1 MLADI
6 RKYGPMSS
14 SAAFWRLDRMSAGV
28 REAAE
33 LASVGAGMPLSAWLT
48 RLINDT
54 AVAEGVSTRDTSTV
68 IEFARK
74 SFDSTVV
81 VPTGESPAPGPG
93 APASATMLPVA
104 AIAPAN
110 LGTRQGETVPE
121 SLLADIAKQGVR
133 QALRV
138 RRAAGANDRFELI
151 CGHRRWRAAQRGGL
165 AQVPALLCNDDD
177 GQAILASLAE
187 NLSGGDLSVIEE
199 AQAYFRL
206 LTQYAVEISA
216 ITQASGRERQSI
228 VRRLRLLGLPV
239 RLRQLIAAG
248 SISPEHADLLL
259 DATNPEGLADAILA
273 ERLSVETARQR
284 LGRAKEPGA

>member
-1 MLADI
+1 
-6 RKYGPMSS
+6 
-14 SAAFWRLDRMSAGV
+14 MSAGA

-54 AVAEGVSTRDTSTV
+54 AVAEGVTTRETSTV

-74 SFDSTVV
+74 SFDSAAVA
-81 VPTGESPAPGPG
+81 PAEESSTPGAAAPGG
-93 APASATMLPVA
+93 ATMLPVA

-121 SLLADIAKQGVR
+121 SLLTDIAKHGVR

-138 RRAAGANDRFELI
+138 RRAAGASDRFELI

-165 AQVPALLCNDDD
+165 AQVPALLCSDDD

-187 NLSGGDLSVIEE
+187 NLSQGDLSVIEE

-228 VRRLRLLGLPV
+228 IRRLRLLGLPV